1 MSKPMLTFVTGNANK
16 LKEVRAILASAPSFP
31 FELVNRD
38 LDTIEVQG
46 TTQDVA
52 RAKCSE
58 AAKIIQGPVI
68 TEDTA
73 LGFSALKDLP
83 GAYIKDFLKAL
94 GHDGASSSALL
105 LEPLALTTADWYPLS
120 THLGLNS
127 MLAGFEDKS
136 GTALCTFAYSS
147 GPGAEVLLFEGRTA
161 GNIVP
166 ARGPSNFGWDPIFEV
181 QGTGKTYA
189 EMSAEEKNKL
199 SHRYKALALLQEHL
213 LAIGRRSEA

>member
-94 GHDGASSSALL
+94 GHDG
-105 LEPLALTTADWYPLS
+105 
-120 THLGLNS
+120 LNS

-161 GNIVP
+161 GSIVP

-181 QGTGKTYA
+181 QGSGKTYA

-213 LAIGRRSEA
+213 LGIGRRSEAS